1 VLVADIYAH
10 LDKQFPFGDAPSW
23 DRVGLQLGDSE
34 RSAGPVGVCHEVTN
48 AVVEHTI
55 ANGISTL
62 VSYHP
67 LLFDPI
73 TAVVAG
79 STPSGRALRLLHGEV
94 SLVVVH
100 TAMDVA
106 PGGTADSLL
115 AGMGVTSSGQFGA
128 SEDGSE
134 RYIGRFG
141 ALVEA
146 TTAALFAEAVAVR
159 LATSVQIAG
168 DPESVVSAV
177 AAVPGSGGSFI
188 EEAAEIG
195 DVYVTGDVSHHQA
208 QLAAEQG
215 LVVVDAGH
223 VPTERPGV
231 AHLYDAV
238 CNFASDA
245 VFIASDPYPWKDV
258 SWKI

>member
-1 VLVADIYAH
+1 MLVADLYGH

-34 RSAGPVGVCHEVTN
+34 HSAGAVGVCHEVTD
-48 AVVEHTI
+48 AVVAHTI
-55 ANGISTL
+55 SNGISTL

-79 STPSGRALRLLHGEV
+79 STPSGRALRLLHAEV

-106 PGGTADSLL
+106 PDGTADSLL
-115 AGMGVTSSGQFGA
+115 AAIGVTSSGSFGA
-128 SEDGSE
+128 AEDDSE

-141 ALVEA
+141 SLAEA
-146 TTAALFAEAVAVR
+146 TTAGVYAETVARR
-159 LATSVQIAG
+159 LATPVQLAG
-168 DPESVVSAV
+168 DPESVVSTV

-188 EEAAEIG
+188 EEAAVIG

-208 QLAAEQG
+208 QLTSERG

-238 CNFASDA
+238 CDVVPDA
-245 VFIASDPYPWKDV
+245 VFIADDPYPWKDV
-258 SWKI
+258 SWKT

>member
-1 VLVADIYAH
+1 MLVADLYGH

-34 RSAGPVGVCHEVTN
+34 HSAGPVGVCHEVTD
-48 AVVEHTI
+48 AVVAHTI
-55 ANGISTL
+55 SNGISTL

-79 STPSGRALRLLHGEV
+79 STPSGRALRLLHGAV

-106 PGGTADSLL
+106 PVGTADSLL
-115 AGMGVTSSGQFGA
+115 AGMGVTSAGRFGA
-128 SEDGSE
+128 SDEGSD

-141 ALVEA
+141 PLTEP
-146 TTAALFAEAVAVR
+146 TTVALFAETVAER

-168 DPESVVSAV
+168 DPGSVVSTV
-177 AAVPGSGGSFI
+177 TAVPGSGGSFI

-208 QLAAEQG
+208 QLAAERG

-223 VPTERPGV
+223 IPTERPGV

-238 CNFASDA
+238 CDVVPDA
-245 VFIASDPYPWKDV
+245 VFIADDPYPWKDV
-258 SWKI
+258 SWKT

>member
-10 LDKQFPFGDAPSW
+10 LDERFPFGDAPSW
-23 DRVGLQLGDSE
+23 DPVGLQLGDSG
-34 RSAGPVGVCHEVTN
+34 SDAGLVGVCHEVTN

-55 ANGISTL
+55 VNGIETL

-79 STPSGRALRLLHGEV
+79 STPSGRAVRLLRSGV

-106 PGGTADSLL
+106 PGGTAEALL
-115 AGMGVTSSGQFGA
+115 AAIGVALSGSFGA

-141 ALVEA
+141 SLKEA
-146 TTAALFAEAVAVR
+146 TTVALLAETVAER
-159 LATSVQIAG
+159 LAAPVQIAG
-168 DPESVVSAV
+168 DPDSAALTV

-188 EEAAEIG
+188 EEAAEVA
-195 DVYVTGDVSHHQA
+195 DVYVTGDVSHHRA
-208 QLAAEQG
+208 QLASERG
-215 LVVVDAGH
+215 LVLVDAGH
-223 VPTERPGV
+223 IPTERPGV

-238 CNFASDA
+238 RDVVSGA

-258 SWKI
+258 SWKT

>member
-10 LDKQFPFGDAPSW
+10 LDERFPFGDAPSW
-23 DRVGLQLGDSE
+23 DPVGLQLGDSG
-34 RSAGPVGVCHEVTN
+34 SDAGLVGVCHEVTN

-55 ANGISTL
+55 VNGIETL

-79 STPSGRALRLLHGEV
+79 STPSGRALRLLRSGV

-106 PGGTADSLL
+106 PGGTAEALL
-115 AGMGVTSSGQFGA
+115 AAIGVALSGSFGA

-141 ALVEA
+141 SLKEA
-146 TTAALFAEAVAVR
+146 TTVALLAETVAER
-159 LATSVQIAG
+159 LAAPVQIAG
-168 DPESVVSAV
+168 NPDSAALTV

-188 EEAAEIG
+188 EEAAEVA
-195 DVYVTGDVSHHQA
+195 DVYVTGDVSHHRA
-208 QLAAEQG
+208 QLASERG
-215 LVVVDAGH
+215 LVLVDAGH
-223 VPTERPGV
+223 IPTERPGV

-238 CNFASDA
+238 RDVVSGA

-258 SWKI
+258 SWKT